1 MNLIDGSLFKIIDK
15 EAEEKRA
22 AVTIPGRLVPR
33 GRKRVA
39 YRKMVTGLVYLGLF
53 VVFGGQYN
61 FSIAT
66 QDSFV
71 QRSLFYRYV
80 LVTHKCPSLM
90 DFPAELVSTKSAV
103 SSSAPNITLYGP
115 SLRYVQHITLPIAHL
130 TSAA

>member
-80 LVTHKCPSLM
+80 LVAQKYSSLM
-90 DFPAELVSTKSAV
+90 NFLTELVSTKFAV
-103 SSSAPNITLYGP
+103 SSSVPSITLYGP
-115 SLRYVQHITLPIAHL
+115 SPRYVQNIIHRLSI
-130 TSAA
+130 